1 MSKILLID
9 GSNYLF
15 RAFHGLPELS
25 TSRGEP
31 TGAMK
36 GFLGML
42 GRVAGMVKPDYAAI
56 VFDAPGKNFRH
67 EMYPEYKANRPPM
80 PDDLRV
86 QIAPLHG
93 VLEALG
99 WPLLIIPGV
108 EADDVIASLAEVA
121 KRDGH
126 DVVIATGDKD
136 MAQLVE
142 DRVILLNTMN
152 TTFYDREGVIE
163 KYGVPPEHIIDYL
176 ALMGDKVDNVPGI
189 EKCGPKTAAKW
200 VNEIG
205 GIDAIKAHAHEVTGK
220 IGENLRK
227 GLGFLDEAVKL
238 VTIKRDCVV
247 PGAEKTEDL
256 AFRAPDDAALSAFAH
271 RWEMSRA
278 GLDRAMA
285 APAKRLLK
293 AAPPAQPVLTEG
305 LFAGLGEDQ
314 PAAPAASVVSAVPTA
329 AAAPADAPVGMVPPE
344 IRTPEEILRAIA
356 DDAAD
361 SGGNPDEI
369 LFEKLDTPIALE
381 ALRTKLTDPARLH
394 EAPVALTLLWEGET
408 RAAVMKGVA
417 VALSPLDVHV
427 WTADMEVTAKE
438 LSEALADWTASD
450 APKLLHD
457 AKTAMHALASVGV
470 TLSGT
475 VDDTMLMSYVLE
487 AHRKHELGLLAERLL
502 RRTIPK
508 RDDVFGKGAKKQ
520 PFEAVDAEAVRIL
533 LAEEAAATRACGAVM
548 RQALHAEPELARIY
562 ETLERPLMRVLFKME
577 RTGVAIDCFALA
589 NQSEELAQRI
599 EELRA
604 ECERLAGHPFNIS
617 SPAQLG
623 QVLFGEMGIPVVKK
637 TASGAPSTDEEVL
650 TELALDHAL
659 PKVVLEHRRLTK
671 LRSTYLEKLPRMT
684 DPVDG
689 RVHTTFGQAT
699 AVTGRLASSDPNL
712 QNIPVRTPEGRR
724 VREAFVGENGNLIVS
739 ADYSQVEL
747 RIMAH
752 LSKDQGL
759 LSAFARGEDIHRSTA
774 AEVFGRRLE
783 DVTPDERRMAKVINF
798 GLIYGM
804 SAFGLAQNL
813 GIDRRVAANYI
824 DQYFARFPGIK
835 RYMDGTRLRAREDG
849 FVETAFGRRLW
860 IPDIKSSRK
869 NIQAAAERAAINAP
883 MQGTAAD
890 VIKRAMLSVDA
901 WLKDSGLKSR
911 LILQVHD
918 ELILETPPEEV
929 EVVRA
934 KLPELMAAAAT
945 LDVPLVAEVGV
956 GPNWEAAH

>member
-15 RAFHGLPELS
+15 RAFHGLPELT

-42 GRVAGMVKPDYAAI
+42 GRVAGMVQPDFAAI

-93 VLEALG
+93 VLGALG
-99 WPLLIIPGV
+99 WPLLIVPGV

-121 KRDGH
+121 KKEGH

-142 DRVILLNTMN
+142 DRVVLLNTMN
-152 TTFYDREGVIE
+152 TTFYDRAGVIE
-163 KYGVPPEHIIDYL
+163 KYGVPPEYIIDYL

-205 GIDAIKAHAHEVTGK
+205 GIDEIKAHAHEVTGK
-220 IGENLRK
+220 IGERLRE
-227 GLGFLDEAVKL
+227 GLAFLDEARAL

-256 AFRAPDDAALSAFAH
+256 AFRAPDDAALTAFSR
-271 RWEMSRA
+271 RWEMSRM

-285 APAKRLLK
+285 APAKALLK
-293 AAPPAQPVLTEG
+293 VAKPVLNEG
-305 LFAGLGEDQ
+305 LFAGFDDA
-314 PAAPAASVVSAVPTA
+314 PVAAPIAA
-329 AAAPADAPVGMVPPE
+329 ADAPDAGAAVGGTAADTPEGMVPPE
-344 IRTPEEILRAIA
+344 TRSPEELLRAIA
-356 DDAAD
+356 DDAVT
-361 SGGNPDEI
+361 SGENPDEI
-369 LFEKLDTPIALE
+369 VFERLETPIALE
-381 ALRTKLTDPARLH
+381 ALRTKLTAPSRLT
-394 EAPVALTLLWEGET
+394 EAPAALTLLWEGEA
-408 RAAVMKGVA
+408 RAAVLKGAA

-427 WTADMEVTAKE
+427 WTADMPVAAEE
-438 LSEALADWTASD
+438 LWAALADWTQSE

-457 AKTAMHALASVGV
+457 AKTAMHALASMGV
-470 TLSGT
+470 TLLGT

-487 AHRKHELGLLAERLL
+487 AHRKHDLGLLAERLL

-508 RDDVFGKGAKKQ
+508 REDVFGKGAKKQ
-520 PFEAVDAEAVRIL
+520 SFEAVDAEAVRVL
-533 LAEEAAATRACGAVM
+533 LAEEAAATRAVGAVM
-548 RQALHAEPELARIY
+548 RLALATEPELGRIY
-562 ETLERPLMRVLFKME
+562 EEMERPLMRVLFRME
-577 RTGVAIDCFALA
+577 CTGVAVDCFVLA
-589 NQSEELAQRI
+589 RESEELAQRI
-599 EELRA
+599 DALKA
-604 ECERLAGHPFNIS
+604 ECEKLAGHPFNLS

-623 QVLFGEMGIPVVKK
+623 QVLFVEMGIPVVKK

-659 PKVVLEHRRLTK
+659 PKAVLEHRRLTK

-684 DPVDG
+684 DPSDG

-724 VREAFVGENGNLIVS
+724 VREAFVGENGNVIVS

-752 LSKDQGL
+752 LSKDKGL

-774 AEVFGRRLE
+774 AEVFGKALE
-783 DVTPDERRMAKVINF
+783 NVTPDERRMAKVINF

-813 GIDRRVAANYI
+813 GIDRRIAANYI
-824 DQYFARFPGIK
+824 EQYFARFPGVK
-835 RYMDGTRLRAREDG
+835 RYMDETRLCARADG

-860 IPDIKSSRK
+860 IPDIRSSRK

-901 WLKDSGLKSR
+901 WLREEGLKSR

-929 EVVRA
+929 DIVRA
-934 KLPELMAAAAT
+934 KLPELMAAAGS